1 MNKKFGSFSTQLL
14 NHSTTQLINRKGT
27 GFVLVEVIG
36 SLILVGIIATFSSI
50 FLISGIEG
58 YLFSKKASES
68 ALKAQI
74 AMDRIS
80 LELRDINNQPT
91 LVENTS
97 ITYNSDSLPGTR
109 MIRFNSGNIYIK
121 VGATD
126 YILLDDISNFTL
138 RAEPYDFDNDANN
151 EIAYIDVGFTITD
164 IPAFNV
170 KIYPRNMVPEP

>member
-1 MNKKFGSFSTQLL
+1 MPKKLGSDF
-14 NHSTTQLINRKGT
+14 RKQRT
-27 GFVLVEVIG
+27 GFVLFEVIV
-36 SLILVGIIATFSSI
+36 SLMLVGAIATFSSI

-91 LVENTS
+91 LDANTS
-97 ITYNSDSLPGTR
+97 ITYTSDTLPGTR
-109 MIRFNSGNIYIK
+109 MIKFDSGNIYIN
-121 VGATD
+121 VDASD

-138 RAEPYDFDNDANN
+138 IATSYDFDSDTNN
-151 EIAYIDVGFTITD
+151 EIAYINVGFTISD
-164 IPAFNV
+164 IPEFKV

>member
-1 MNKKFGSFSTQLL
+1 MMKL
-14 NHSTTQLINRKGT
+14 RA
-27 GFVLVEVIG
+27 GFVLFEVIV
-36 SLILVGIIATFSSI
+36 SLVLVGVIATFSSI

-58 YLFSKKASES
+58 YLFSKKAAES
-68 ALKAQI
+68 ALMAQI

-109 MIRFNSGNIYIK
+109 MLKFNSGNIYIN
-121 VGATD
+121 GGGPD

-138 RAEPYDFDNDANN
+138 SVTPYDFDNDTNN

-164 IPAFNV
+164 IPAFSV
-170 KIYPRNMVPEP
+170 RIYPRNMVPEP

>member
-1 MNKKFGSFSTQLL
+1 MRL
-14 NHSTTQLINRKGT
+14 RT
-27 GFVLVEVIG
+27 GFVLFEVIV
-36 SLILVGIIATFSSI
+36 SLVLVGVIATFSSI

-91 LVENTS
+91 LVEDTS
-97 ITYNSDSLPGTR
+97 ITYTRDNDKPPGVER
-109 MIRFNSGNIYIK
+109 MIKFNSGNIYIK
-121 VGATD
+121 FDGTE

-138 RAEPYDFDNDANN
+138 TATPYDFGNDTNN

-164 IPAFNV
+164 IPEFKV